1 MSYKSETSES
11 EIYKL
16 HQKLGY
22 MLSEKY
28 NPKKYNKYD
37 LTGKFGIGYTSKGE
51 EFYFDLEDYDK
62 IKNHLWYKDKDGG
75 LICTEKRHTIQ
86 MHRIIMNVTDKSI
99 MVDHIH
105 HNRYDNRKSELRLCY
120 CNQNNWNKKMNKR
133 NTSGCTG
140 VHWVKKSNKW
150 KAQINVNKHR
160 YMLGMFEDY
169 DDAVNARK
177 KAEEYYYG
185 EFKYQEESK

>member
-1 MSYKSETSES
+1 MHIRKDKNMSYKSETSES

-75 LICTEKRHTIQ
+75 LICTEK
-86 MHRIIMNVTDKSI
+86 
-99 MVDHIH
+99 
-105 HNRYDNRKSELRLCY
+105 
-120 CNQNNWNKKMNKR
+120 
-133 NTSGCTG
+133 
-140 VHWVKKSNKW
+140 
-150 KAQINVNKHR
+150 
-160 YMLGMFEDY
+160 
-169 DDAVNARK
+169 
-177 KAEEYYYG
+177 
-185 EFKYQEESK
+185 